1 MVINTNTTA
10 MINADNLQNSQT
22 SLARSLSRL
31 SSGSRIVKPSDDA
44 GGLAA
49 ADRMSAT
56 LKQLDAV
63 KTNVSDAISYT
74 QTQDGYLKGVGNAL
88 ARMSEL
94 ATLAQDVTKTSD
106 DLNAYASEF
115 TQLQDSISKA
125 FDKTFNGVSLFS
137 ASPTDPNVNVT
148 VDADGTQ
155 FQLVNI
161 DPTDT
166 KLTPAIDKT
175 ATVITDLASAH
186 AAVTTINTA
195 ISAISQDRA
204 TVGGS
209 QARLLW
215 TADQLTVAKENLTAA
230 HSTIMDVDIAEES
243 TNMAKQNVLVQS
255 GTAMLAQANQMP
267 QSVLKLL
274 Q

>member
-10 MINADNLQNSQT
+10 IINADNLQTSQT
-22 SLARSLSRL
+22 ALAKSLSRL

-49 ADRMSAT
+49 ADRMNAT

-63 KTNVSDAISYT
+63 KTNVADAVSYT

-94 ATLAQDVTKTSD
+94 ATLAQDVTKTSA
-106 DLNAYASEF
+106 DLQAYSSEF
-115 TQLQDSISKA
+115 SQLQTSIGTA
-125 FDKTFNGVSLFS
+125 FAKTFNGVTLFS
-137 ASPTDPNVNVT
+137 ASQTEPNVNVT
-148 VDADGTQ
+148 VDADGSQ
-155 FQLVNI
+155 FQLTNI
-161 DPTDT
+161 DPTNDAYT
-166 KLTPAIDKT
+166 TVMDSGVT
-175 ATVITDLASAH
+175 AITDLASAH
-186 AAVTTINTA
+186 TAVTNIQTA
-195 ISAISQDRA
+195 IAQLSQDRA